1 MTHNRRRH
9 GFTLIELLI
18 VVVVIGILASIGIMR
33 FKETKG
39 KTYAAAL
46 RSDLKN
52 LAGLQESYFYTNDRY
67 ATSLGA
73 VNFSSTEG
81 VIITIAEA
89 TNGGWSA
96 VATHPAAWPLTCAVF
111 YGGAAPVTPA
121 VDEGL
126 INCQ

>member
-1 MTHNRRRH
+1 MLRNRHRS

-18 VVVVIGILASIGIMR
+18 VVVIIGILASIGIMR

-52 LAGLQESYFYTNDRY
+52 VAGLQESYFYTNDTY
-67 ATSLGA
+67 ATSVGA
-73 VNFSSTEG
+73 LNFSSTEG
-81 VIITIAEA
+81 VNITIAEA
-89 TNGGWSA
+89 TAGGWSA
-96 VATHPAAWPLTCAVF
+96 TATHPAAWPLTCAVY
-111 YGGAAPVTPA
+111 YGGASPVTPA
-121 VDEGL
+121 IDEGL

>member
-1 MTHNRRRH
+1 MLPNKRRR

-18 VVVVIGILASIGIMR
+18 VVVVIGILAAIGIMR

-52 LAGLQESYFYTNDRY
+52 LAGLQESYFYSNDTY
-67 ATSLGA
+67 AASLA
-73 VNFSSTEG
+73 ALNFSSTDG
-81 VIITIAEA
+81 VVITIAESS
-89 TNGGWSA
+89 NGGWSA
-96 VATHPAAWPLTCAVF
+96 VATHPAAWPLTCAVY
-111 YGGAAPVTPA
+111 YGGASPVSPA

>member
-1 MTHNRRRH
+1 MLRNRHRS

-18 VVVVIGILASIGIMR
+18 VVVIIGILASIGIMR

-52 LAGLQESYFYTNDRY
+52 GAGLQESYFYIHDTY
-67 ATSLGA
+67 AASVGA
-73 VNFSSTEG
+73 LNFSSTDG
-81 VIITIAEA
+81 VNITIAEA
-89 TNGGWSA
+89 TAGGWSA
-96 VATHPAAWPLTCAVF
+96 TATHPAAWPLTCAVY
-111 YGGAAPVTPA
+111 YGGASPVTPA
-121 VDEGL
+121 IDEGL

>member
-1 MTHNRRRH
+1 MLRNRHRS

-18 VVVVIGILASIGIMR
+18 VVVIIGILASIGIMR

-52 LAGLQESYFYTNDRY
+52 VAGLRESYFYTNDTY
-67 ATSLGA
+67 ATSVGA
-73 VNFSSTEG
+73 LNFSSTEG
-81 VIITIAEA
+81 VNITIAEA
-89 TNGGWSA
+89 TAGGWSA
-96 VATHPAAWPLTCAVF
+96 TATHPAAWPLTCAVY
-111 YGGAAPVTPA
+111 YGGASPVTPA
-121 VDEGL
+121 IDEGL